1 MPTIMKKVYII
12 TCTMTASKLYEFTLS
27 TVEWVFTSKKIA
39 NKQLDIIKNKIEDG
53 GWWSD
58 SDGNPKYGKV
68 LSDTNMGDKNYMG
81 VLRDVMIESQ
91 NGIHEV
97 FRLQERELNSGIY
110 LTD

>member
-1 MPTIMKKVYII
+1 MRKVYII
-12 TCTMTASKLYEFTLS
+12 TCTTQASRLCEFTLS
-27 TVEWVFTSKKIA
+27 VVEWVFTSKKIA
-39 NKQLDIIKNKIEDG
+39 NKQLDIIKNKIENG

-81 VLRDVMIESQ
+81 VLRDVVIESP
-91 NGIHEV
+91 NGIREV

-110 LTD
+110 LTE

>member
-1 MPTIMKKVYII
+1 MKKVYII
-12 TCTMTASKLYEFTLS
+12 TCTTQASRLCEFTLS
-27 TVEWVFTSKKIA
+27 VVEWVFTSKKVA
-39 NKQLDIIKNKIEDG
+39 NKQLDIIKDKIENG

-58 SDGNPKYGKV
+58 CNGKPLLGKV
-68 LSDTNMGDKNYMG
+68 LRDTNMEKNYMG
-81 VLRDVMIESQ
+81 VLRDVFIETP

>member
-1 MPTIMKKVYII
+1 MKKVYII
-12 TCTMTASKLYEFTLS
+12 TCTMAASKLYEFTLS

-39 NKQLDIIKNKIEDG
+39 NKQLDIIKNKIENG

-81 VLRDVMIESQ
+81 VLRDVMIESPYG
-91 NGIHEV
+91 NHEV
-97 FRLQERELNSGIY
+97 FRLQEKELNSGIY
-110 LTD
+110 LTE

>member
-1 MPTIMKKVYII
+1 MRKVYII
-12 TCTMTASKLYEFTLS
+12 TCTTQASRLCEFTLS
-27 TVEWVFTSKKIA
+27 TVEWAFTSKKIA
-39 NKQLDIIKNKIEDG
+39 NKYLDIIKDKVENG

-68 LSDTNMGDKNYMG
+68 LSDTNMRDNFMG
-81 VLRDVMIESQ
+81 VLRDVMIESP

-97 FRLQERELNSGIY
+97 FRIQERELNSGIY

>member
-1 MPTIMKKVYII
+1 MRKVYII
-12 TCTMTASKLYEFTLS
+12 TCTTQASRLHEFTLS
-27 TVEWVFTSKKIA
+27 TVEWVFTSKKVA
-39 NKQLDIIKNKIEDG
+39 NKLLDIIKDKIENG

-58 SDGNPKYGKV
+58 ADSNPKCGKV
-68 LSDTNMGDKNYMG
+68 LSDTNMQDKNFMG
-81 VLRDVMIESQ
+81 VLRDVLIESP

>member
-1 MPTIMKKVYII
+1 MKKVYII
-12 TCTMTASKLYEFTLS
+12 TCTMAASKLYEFTLS

-39 NKQLDIIKNKIEDG
+39 NKQLDIIKDKIENG

-58 SDGNPKYGKV
+58 GDGKPLFGKV
-68 LSDTNMGDKNYMG
+68 LHDTNMGDKNYMG
-81 VLRDVMIESQ
+81 VLRDVMIESP

-110 LTD
+110 LV

>member
-1 MPTIMKKVYII
+1 MRKVYII
-12 TCTMTASKLYEFTLS
+12 TYTMQASKLCEFTLS
-27 TVEWVFTSKKIA
+27 MVEFAFTSKVKA
-39 NKQLDIIKNKIEDG
+39 NKQLDIIKDKIENG

-58 SDGNPKYGKV
+58 SEGNPKYGKV
-68 LSDTNMGDKNYMG
+68 LSDTNIEDNYMG
-81 VLRDVMIESQ
+81 VLRDVMIESP

>member
-1 MPTIMKKVYII
+1 MKKVYII
-12 TCTMTASKLYEFTLS
+12 TCTTQVSRLCEFTLS
-27 TVEWVFTSKKIA
+27 VVEWVFTSKRTA
-39 NKQLDIIKNKIEDG
+39 NKQLDIIKDKIENG

-58 SDGNPKYGKV
+58 ADGNPKYGKV
-68 LSDTNMGDKNYMG
+68 LSDTNIKDNYMG
-81 VLRDVMIESQ
+81 VLRDVMIESP

>member
-1 MPTIMKKVYII
+1 MRKVYVI
-12 TCTMTASKLYEFTLS
+12 TCTTQASRLCEFTLS
-27 TVEWVFTSKKIA
+27 VVEWVFTSKKVA
-39 NKQLDIIKNKIEDG
+39 NKQLDIIKDKIENG

-58 SDGNPKYGKV
+58 CNGKPLLGKV
-68 LSDTNMGDKNYMG
+68 LRDTNMEKNYMG
-81 VLRDVMIESQ
+81 VLRDVFIETP

>member
-1 MPTIMKKVYII
+1 MKKVYII
-12 TCTMTASKLYEFTLS
+12 TCTTQVSRLCEFTLS
-27 TVEWVFTSKKIA
+27 EVEWVFTSKRTA
-39 NKQLDIIKNKIEDG
+39 NKQLDIIKDKIENG

-58 SDGNPKYGKV
+58 ADGNPKYGKV
-68 LSDTNMGDKNYMG
+68 LSDTNIKDNYMG
-81 VLRDVMIESQ
+81 VLRDVMIESP

>member
-1 MPTIMKKVYII
+1 MKKVYII
-12 TCTMTASKLYEFTLS
+12 TCTTAASRVCEFTLS
-27 TVEWVFTSKKIA
+27 LVEWVFTSKKMA
-39 NKQLDIIKNKIEDG
+39 NKQLDIIKDKIENG

-58 SDGNPKYGKV
+58 SDGKPLLGKV
-68 LSDTNMGDKNYMG
+68 LSDTIVEHNYCG
-81 VLRDVMIESQ
+81 VLRDVMLESP